1 MKQINFDLKNNPF
14 IDFLSSRYSMSARV
28 NVEDMWNYS
37 KENDLSF
44 FIMSLGAL
52 MNSLNSIPEM
62 RRRIIDD
69 NVIEFS
75 LLDAVCP
82 IMNKEQTIF
91 KEARVEAPQKFNDI
105 LKWHDYVQNHFKNV
119 LDDVEEAFTADT
131 LKRDEI
137 NIASYSC
144 IPWIDFDSMTN
155 ATASGN
161 AIQPL
166 VTWGKVNQ
174 DYEMTVSITVSH
186 IFVNGLELAKFYKN
200 AQNNFNI
207 L

>member
-52 MNSLNSIPEM
+52 MNSLNSILEM

-105 LKWHDYVQNHFKNV
+105 LKWHYYVQNHFKNV

-166 VTWGKVNQ
+166 VTWGKVNK